1 MKQKAPY
8 VLTISRQIGSGGSYI
23 GKQLADRLVI
33 SYIDRE
39 IVNGAARKLNVSE
52 NNLISRDEKVTPL
65 WRSMLEATICG
76 NPYGYVPPPLNI
88 PADKDLYQAESD
100 VIMDIAKQT
109 SAVIVGRGGYY
120 ILRNHPRHLS
130 IFLHAAVDFRQ
141 QRIQELYNLSLPE
154 ARRLIQSTDDSRA
167 DYLRVITGD
176 DWTDAR
182 QYNISLDTS
191 ILGLEPA
198 ADIIVAVAHARFA

>member
-1 MKQKAPY
+1 MPY
-8 VLTISRQIGSGGSYI
+8 VITISRQIGSGGSYI
-23 GKQLADRLVI
+23 GKQLADRLAI

-39 IVNGAARKLNVSE
+39 IVNGAARKLNISE
-52 NNLISRDEKVTPL
+52 NILISRDERVTPL
-65 WRSMLEATICG
+65 WRSMLEATIYG
-76 NPYGYVPPPLNI
+76 NPYGYAPPPLNI
-88 PADKDLYQAESD
+88 PTDKDLYQAESEI
-100 VIMDIAKQT
+100 IMDIAQQT

-130 IFLHAAVDFRQ
+130 VFLHAAVDFRL
-141 QRIQELYNLSLPE
+141 QRMQELYHLSLPE
-154 ARRLIQSTDDSRA
+154 ARRMIQTTDDSRA

-191 ILGLEPA
+191 VLGLELAVDTIEA
-198 ADIIVAVAHARFA
+198 AAHKRFA